1 MSREASESAIG
12 GAVYVEALSTQLA
25 VHLLRHY
32 ASVDFIDR
40 SGDGLMPVALRRRV
54 EDFVEANLDQ
64 PLSLEALATVAGM
77 GVWSFCK
84 RFRASFH
91 TSPHCYIVDRRL
103 ERARRLLI
111 QGTMPLKAVAT
122 ECGFADQA
130 HLTRSMRARTG
141 STPAALRRD
150 LPR

>member
-1 MSREASESAIG
+1 
-12 GAVYVEALSTQLA
+12 QLA

-103 ERARRLLI
+103 ERARSCSSKER
-111 QGTMPLKAVAT
+111 
-122 ECGFADQA
+122 C
-130 HLTRSMRARTG
+130 H
-141 STPAALRRD
+141 
-150 LPR
+150 